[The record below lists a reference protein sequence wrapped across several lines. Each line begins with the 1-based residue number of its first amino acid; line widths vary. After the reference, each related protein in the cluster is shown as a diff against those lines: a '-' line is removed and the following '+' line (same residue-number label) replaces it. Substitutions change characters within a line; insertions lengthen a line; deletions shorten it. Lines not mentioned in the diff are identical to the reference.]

1 MTMKK
6 IYLAILLIAGTFG
19 FANAQINHQHAL
31 GLRLGDNA
39 NFGTEISYQYTLTP
53 MTRLEADLG
62 VRSGNSWNSWA
73 ITGVHQ
79 WVWHIDGG
87 FNWYAGAGAGIG
99 SWSYRNNYTDYG
111 DSGLFLT
118 IAGTAGI
125 EYNFE
130 IPLQVAIDTRPQLGF
145 INPQGD
151 NLNLDLALS
160 VRYCF

>member
-1 MTMKK
+1 MRK
-6 IYLAILLIAGTFG
+6 LLLVLLIIAGTCG
-19 FANAQINHQHAL
+19 MASAQINHQHAL

-39 NFGTEISYQYTLTP
+39 NLGTEINYQYTLTP

-130 IPLQVAIDTRPQLGF
+130 IPLQIAIDTRPQIGF
-145 INPQGD
+145 INPQGND
-151 NLNLDLALS
+151 LNLDLALS